1 MNLDNIKSKIQIG
14 SLIRSANYNSNE
26 ENTYETE
33 MTVDEKKGTTSY
45 FVELFGLFVKIKV
58 DMIMNLNY

>member
-26 ENTYETE
+26 EKHKHKNG
-33 MTVDEKKGTTSY
+33 KP
-45 FVELFGLFVKIKV
+45 IKV
-58 DMIMNLNY
+58 IKDNIDLGNYPFLLNQYLPSLP